1 MKIQTLKANSKQ
13 GFHLLAG
20 INREIKPAHVSEM
33 AESIQ
38 LMGVI
43 RPVVVATISHLPG
56 GKKLYIIDGQ
66 HLYTAC
72 LRLKIDT
79 PYVELS
85 TETVDTLP
93 KLIETIAL
101 LNSTS
106 KTWVLEDYINTWSYY
121 KSEYQTFK
129 DLFNRYNVERGTLAE
144 LLHTGVVQ
152 SNSNMG
158 GNSKM
163 SKTLK
168 NGELRILNLKKAI
181 EVLDY
186 VADLR
191 SITKDLG
198 RIEQK
203 LIISTIIE
211 KIKADG
217 GSYDHKKYKAYLQSK
232 KIELKLAS
240 NDVNTIRRLVN
251 V

>member
-1 MKIQTLKANSKQ
+1 MKVQNLKANSKQ

-43 RPVVVATISHLPG
+43 RPVVVAKVNHLPG
-56 GKKLYIIDGQ
+56 GLKTYIIDGQ

-72 LRLKIDT
+72 LRLKLDI
-79 PYVELS
+79 PYVELPS
-85 TETVDTLP
+85 ETVDTLP
-93 KLIETIAL
+93 KLIEVIAL

-106 KTWVLEDYINTWSYY
+106 KTWALEDYVNTWAYY
-121 KSEYQTFK
+121 KPEYQTFK
-129 DLFNRYNVERGTLAE
+129 DLYQRYNVERSTLAE
-144 LLHTGVVQ
+144 LLHTGVVRAT
-152 SNSNMG
+152 SVTSG
-158 GNSKM
+158 GSSI

-168 NGELRILNLKKAI
+168 NGELRILNLAKAV

-186 VADLR
+186 VSDLR
-191 SITKDLG
+191 AITKDLG
-198 RIEQK
+198 RLEQK
-203 LIISTIIE
+203 MIISAIIE

-217 GSYDHKKYKAYLQSK
+217 GSYNHKKYKTYLQSK
-232 KIELKLAS
+232 KNELRLAS

-251 V
+251 I